1 MASLRSAEVA
11 ELALAPVA
19 DLPVNELRSMMYV
32 FVEDGLGRGCGE
44 GGVEAFRTSRAG
56 QTRGFLSTHD
66 YVTLTLQPRSSTFGD
81 VWQKLIFRSRRRN
94 VPVGPLCVCKRCSAK
109 PHFLLVP
116 EFRRAEPR
124 SIVDPSIARRL
135 CNPPSSNTQPTF
147 ERRLALSIGQARQ
160 ELQFDLERL
169 RTDSSAA
176 ILGFTRPSSGYLS
189 KGDRD
194 IATAC
199 LGLRK
204 AWWWPQ
210 RAL

>member
-11 ELALAPVA
+11 ELAPAPVA
-19 DLPVNELRSMMYV
+19 DLPVNELRSMMCG

-44 GGVEAFRTSRAG
+44 GGVEAFRTSITA
-56 QTRGFLSTHD
+56 QTRGFSSTHD
-66 YVTLTLQPRSSTFGD
+66 YVTLTLQLRSSTFGD
-81 VWQKLIFRSRRRN
+81 VGQKLIFRSRRRN

-147 ERRLALSIGQARQ
+147 ERRSTGIIHRSGATGAAFRPRASQDGFIGGYSRLHTTEPRLSFQGR
-160 ELQFDLERL
+160 
-169 RTDSSAA
+169 
-176 ILGFTRPSSGYLS
+176 
-189 KGDRD
+189 
-194 IATAC
+194 
-199 LGLRK
+199 
-204 AWWWPQ
+204 
-210 RAL
+210 